1 MFLGFWKD
9 LPRPIVGLSPMDGV
23 TDAAMRKIV
32 SKYGDPSV
40 IFTEFVSAE
49 GIKAGAVKL
58 LSELIYSEE
67 ERPVVAQLFGT
78 DTEAF
83 YISTMVVCALGF
95 DGVDINMGCPS
106 KSVAGRGGGAGLIKK
121 PELAREIVEVV
132 KKGIEDWVGDVEL
145 KDIGLSEEM
154 VKEVEKMKKEKGL
167 KKRVEIPVSVKTRI
181 GYESKEEVEEW
192 MKTVVGFGVAAV
204 SLHGR
209 TFRQMYRGE
218 ADWEVIGKMSKFF
231 EGKEMVFLG
240 NGDVKKRED
249 VDEKVKKYGVNGVL
263 IGRAAMG
270 NPFVFKEGSEK
281 LEYKE
286 RLKIAIEHA
295 RVYEEIFGKDWFLPM
310 RKHLAWYAKGFEG
323 VSELRSKLVRTK
335 SADEVEK
342 LIKEYL

>member
-231 EGKEMVFLG
+231 KDKETLFLG
-240 NGDVKKRED
+240 NGDVKRRED
-249 VDEKVKKYGVNGVL
+249 VDEKVKKYGVDGVL

-270 NPFVFKEGSEK
+270 NPFVFKEGNEK
-281 LEYKE
+281 LEYKK

-335 SADEVEK
+335 SADEVKK

>member
-1 MFLGFWKD
+1 M
-9 LPRPIVGLSPMDGV
+9 
-23 TDAAMRKIV
+23 
-32 SKYGDPSV
+32 
-40 IFTEFVSAE
+40 
-49 GIKAGAVKL
+49 
-58 LSELIYSEE
+58 
-67 ERPVVAQLFGT
+67 
-78 DTEAF
+78 
-83 YISTMVVCALGF
+83 
-95 DGVDINMGCPS
+95 
-106 KSVAGRGGGAGLIKK
+106 
-121 PELAREIVEVV
+121 EVV

-154 VKEVEKMKKEKGL
+154 VKEVEKMRKEKGL
-167 KKRVEIPVSVKTRI
+167 KERVEIPVSVKTRI

-218 ADWEVIGKMSKFF
+218 ADWEVIGEMSKFF
-231 EGKEMVFLG
+231 KDKETLFLG
-240 NGDVKKRED
+240 NGDVKMRED
-249 VDEKVKKYGVNGVL
+249 VNEKVKKYGVDGVL

-323 VSELRSKLVRTK
+323 VSELRSKLVRTE

>member
-23 TDAAMRKIV
+23 TDAAMRKV
-32 SKYGDPSV
+32 VAKYGSPSV

-58 LSELIYSEE
+58 LSELIYDES

-78 DTEAF
+78 DVDAF
-83 YISTMVVCALGF
+83 YLSTMVVCALGF

-106 KSVAGRGGGAGLIKK
+106 KSVAGRGGGVGLIKK
-121 PELAREIVEVV
+121 AELAGEIVEAV
-132 KKGIEDWVGDVEL
+132 KKGVKDWMEGVDL

-154 VKEVEKMKKEKGL
+154 VKEVMRVRKEKGL
-167 KKRVEIPVSVKTRI
+167 KERVEIPVSVKTRI
-181 GYESKEEVEEW
+181 GYESKGEVGEW
-192 MKTVVGFGVAAV
+192 MKTVVGFEVAAV

-218 ADWEVIGKMSKFF
+218 ADWEVIGKVSKFF
-231 EGKEMVFLG
+231 ENKETVFLG
-240 NGDVKKRED
+240 NGDVKMREE
-249 VDEKVKKYGVNGVL
+249 VDEKVKKYGVDGVL

-270 NPFVFKEGSEK
+270 NPFVFKEGSE
-281 LEYKE
+281 EVGHKE
-286 RLKIAIEHA
+286 RLKVAIEHA
-295 RVYEEIFGKDWFLPM
+295 KIYEEIFGKDWFLPM

-323 VSELRSKLVRTK
+323 VSELRSKLVRIN
-335 SADEVEK
+335 SVGEVEK
-342 LIKEYL
+342 LVKGYL

>member
-132 KKGIEDWVGDVEL
+132 KKGVKDWVDGVDL
-145 KDIGLSEEM
+145 KDVGLSEEM

-231 EGKEMVFLG
+231 KDKETLFLG
-240 NGDVKKRED
+240 NGDVKRRED
-249 VDEKVKKYGVNGVL
+249 VDEKVKKYGVDGVL

-270 NPFVFKEGSEK
+270 NPFVFKEGNEK
-281 LEYKE
+281 LEYKK

-335 SADEVEK
+335 SADEVKK

>member
-218 ADWEVIGKMSKFF
+218 ADWEVIGEMSKFF
-231 EGKEMVFLG
+231 KDKETLFLG
-240 NGDVKKRED
+240 NGDVKMRED
-249 VDEKVKKYGVNGVL
+249 VDEKVKKYGVDGVL

-270 NPFVFKEGSEK
+270 NPFVFKEGNEK
-281 LEYKE
+281 LEYKK